1 MLFSFFFLFLQW
13 EARVKMSAGRR
24 SADGS
29 PRFYARVLLCCSFFP
44 LWSRVFLFLPFFF
57 LVSVLLFNTPYACT
71 ELLVCVYVCAYVCLG
86 VCGFFF
92 FFCKSPHHQYVL
104 DSKLSLSLG
113 YLISARG
120 ITTVFCFFFVCFF
133 FFFLYLHA
141 FRYCCCWVVFP
152 LQSHWMRFTLLR
164 GRRIHLGFVR

>member
-1 MLFSFFFLFLQW
+1 
-13 EARVKMSAGRR
+13 MSAGRR

-57 LVSVLLFNTPYACT
+57 GLCAAFQYSLRMYGIAC
-71 ELLVCVYVCAYVCLG
+71 VCAYVCLG